1 MSDFCGPNVPLD
13 PWFLW
18 SSKEGSPTLTAIEL
32 RERERAHGLTSKWQE
47 ASLFDKLG
55 S

>member
-18 SSKEGSPTLTAIEL
+18 SSEEGSPTLTAIEL
-32 RERERAHGLTSKWQE
+32 RESSRLTSKWQE